1 MIKIACVG
9 FAGMLL
15 AGLLKH
21 SHSPYAELI
30 SLAASLLIIFCTL
43 TKLASVFEMLER
55 LREYVSM
62 QEGYF
67 RILLKIIGITYV
79 ADFSSSICLDAG
91 YKADRSLRKNF
102 CPRCEFSY
110 HPGTAGSDLNYVV
123 KEIEDGSIP

>member
-1 MIKIACVG
+1 
-9 FAGMLL
+9 MLL

-21 SHSPYAELI
+21 SHSPYAELV

-91 YKADRSLRKNF
+91 YKAI
-102 CPRCEFSY
+102 
-110 HPGTAGSDLNYVV
+110 AGQIEVFGKISVLAVSSPIILALLDL
-123 KEIEDGSIP
+123 ISAML